1 MPGFSYVAVDQAG
14 KEIKGSIDAEN
25 SERVAET
32 LRRDGLLPLSIKEQG
47 VLNKEIDFAIGK
59 KQVHQLHQLIDF
71 HFTKHPVYNWSDER
85 LHVTEQCIR
94 KRAIQLYN
102 IAKEAHKDIKV
113 FTPSLDSSEPRR
125 MAAQLQQAQAQKEA
139 AQESRKPH
147 VIISPPER

>member
-1 MPGFSYVAVDQAG
+1 M
-14 KEIKGSIDAEN
+14 
-25 SERVAET
+25 
-32 LRRDGLLPLSIKEQG
+32 
-47 VLNKEIDFAIGK
+47 
-59 KQVHQLHQLIDF
+59 
-71 HFTKHPVYNWSDER
+71 YNWSDER